1 MKTSILKEGQ
11 NCWKIAASNKVA
23 VLVDAA
29 SFYKAFV
36 KVAEQAK
43 ESILILAWDIDW
55 RTRLTED
62 NEETFAEFFLRL
74 VKQNKR
80 LHIHVLE
87 WDFAMIYAVERGI
100 LPMFGV
106 GVPHHRRIHYRRDD
120 KHPLAGSHH
129 QKIVVVDD
137 QLAFCGGLDITR
149 QRWDT
154 PEHRP
159 HDNRRIDPD
168 GVVYAPFHDV
178 QVMCDGESA
187 KYLGDIARSRW
198 EKATAKKLK
207 VPSIIQH
214 LWPPDIQPDFTNCN
228 VGISRTEP
236 PYNGAAG
243 IYEIENL
250 FVDMVKASKRWLY
263 IEAQYLTSARFEKA
277 LEECLSQAEGPEV
290 LIVVP
295 RDCSGWLEENTMG
308 ALRCRVLQRLKEL
321 DHHNRLRVCYPVNEQ
336 TPILV
341 HAKIIVAD
349 DCGLTIGSA
358 NLSNRSM
365 GLDTECNLTI
375 QSDGSS
381 RIENAIRRIRNR
393 LLGEHLGMSAE
404 DVQTALKATGSM
416 NELIDFRKGSQRCLK
431 IVETKEFEASSSLL
445 TDRDIVDPER
455 PIDLEGWVNDFVIE
469 EQEKTQISNDVL
481 WTGIFLALIILLTAS
496 WYWTPLRNLVDPR
509 FLAERAATAKDFPY
523 SILVVTGSY
532 LLGSVILFPITILI
546 LSTIFLY
553 GPAWGFGYS
562 LFGSVIAAAFTYLI
576 GRKLARNRVRQLAGK
591 KLNRIS
597 KLISKK
603 GLLTIVIARML
614 PIAPFSIVNIV
625 AGASHIRFIDFI
637 LGTAIGM
644 LPGLIGMTLF
654 GNSLKSAVRN
664 PDPVSILILIV
675 VIGSLLFL
683 AAMIKKRLGTRENS
697 MEADVTNAPS

>member
-11 NCWKIAASNKVA
+11 NCWKIAATNRFA

-29 SFYKAFV
+29 SFYRAFV

-62 NEETFAEFFLRL
+62 STETFAEFLLRL
-74 VKQNKR
+74 VKKSKR
-80 LHIHVLE
+80 LHIHILE

-106 GVPHHRRIHYRRDD
+106 GMPRHRRIHYRRDD

-129 QKIVVVDD
+129 QKIVVIDD
-137 QLAFCGGLDITR
+137 QIAFCGGLDITR

-159 HDNRRIDPD
+159 HDVRRIDPD
-168 GVVYAPFHDV
+168 GIVYAPFHDV
-178 QVMCDGESA
+178 QVMCDCEA
-187 KYLGDIARSRW
+187 ARCLADIARARW
-198 EKATAKKLK
+198 KKATSKDLRT
-207 VPSIIQH
+207 PSMFQH
-214 LWPPDIQPDFTNCN
+214 LWPSEVQPDFTNCR

-236 PYNGAAG
+236 PYNGDTG
-243 IYEIENL
+243 IHEIENL
-250 FVDMVKASKRWLY
+250 FVDMVKTAKRWLY
-263 IEAQYLTSARFEKA
+263 IEAQYLTSAGFEKA
-277 LEECLSQAEGPEV
+277 LEESLSQSEGPEI

-308 ALRCRVLQRLKEL
+308 GLRCRMLQQLNEV
-321 DHHNRLRVCYPVNEQ
+321 DHHKRLRVCYPVNEQ
-336 TPILV
+336 TPVLV
-341 HAKIIVAD
+341 HSKIIVAD
-349 DCGLTIGSA
+349 DCAVTIGSA

-381 RIENAIRRIRNR
+381 RIENAIGRIRNR

-404 DVQTALKATGSM
+404 DVQTALKATGSI
-416 NELIDFRKGSQRCLK
+416 NELIDFRKGSPRYLK

-455 PIDLEGWVNDFVIE
+455 PIDLEGWVNDFVFE
-469 EQEKTQISNDVL
+469 EEEKRHISNDVL

-496 WYWTPLRNLVDPR
+496 WYWTPLRNLVDPK
-509 FLAERAATAKDFPY
+509 FLAERAAAAKDFPH
-523 SILVVTGSY
+523 SVLVVTASY
-532 LLGSVILFPITILI
+532 LLGSLILFPITILM
-546 LSTIFLY
+546 LATIFLY
-553 GPAWGFGYS
+553 GPVWGFGYS
-562 LFGSVIAAAFTYLI
+562 LFGSVLAAAFTYVI
-576 GRKLARNRVRQLAGK
+576 GRKLARNRVRQLAGN

-597 KLISKK
+597 KLIAKK

-614 PIAPFSIVNIV
+614 PIAPFSIVNVV
-625 AGASHIRFIDFI
+625 AGASHIRFLDFI

-654 GNSLKSAVRN
+654 GNSLKSAVRD
-664 PDPVSILILIV
+664 PDPISILILIF

-683 AAMIKKRLGTRENS
+683 AAMIKKRLGARENS
-697 MEADVTNAPS
+697 MKADISNASS